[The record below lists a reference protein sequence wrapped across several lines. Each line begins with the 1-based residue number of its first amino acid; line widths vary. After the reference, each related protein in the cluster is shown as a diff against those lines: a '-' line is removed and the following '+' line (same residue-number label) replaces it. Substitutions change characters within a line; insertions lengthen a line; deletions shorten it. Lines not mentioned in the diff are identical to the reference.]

1 MIALK
6 EPDFLI
12 NELSNP
18 PNLNTSLAKE
28 LFQEA
33 SSSGR
38 LLATSFYTWLSISKQ
53 ALKVLTL
60 LSADFPSNSLSI
72 VEHYSDYFKLKLVK
86 HDNNDDS
93 IISIGKLFGLI
104 ERCKDTSLISEYSVS
119 QTTMEQIFQSF
130 ANNNNNNASGVSE
143 GVRLMMS
150 PVSHEVMRAS

>member
-1 MIALK
+1 MIASK
-6 EPDFLI
+6 EPNFLI
-12 NELSNP
+12 NELSNA

-60 LSADFPSNSLSI
+60 LSTDFPSGSLSI
-72 VEHYSDYFKLKLVK
+72 IEHYSDYFKLKLVK
-86 HDNNDDS
+86 QDNNDETS
-93 IISIGKLFGLI
+93 VISIGKLFGLI
-104 ERCKDTSLISEYSVS
+104 ERCKDASLISEYSVS

-130 ANNNNNNASGVSE
+130 ANNNNSSVVSE
-143 GVRLMMS
+143 GIRLMML